1 MTRGL
6 LRLLCKRTR
15 GILLSVS
22 PMCSEYRL
30 VPCSA
35 FTGSLGTQTQVP
47 VLAWQALYQRG
58 HRPISQGYFQTLLF
72 TTQQPWSPLPRKTL
86 SLKCSPETLSTH
98 KVKLILLCASTEISI
113 SMASGKEDVYTL
125 VDDVTAETLQPPS
138 CYQRMPATV
147 CMHYVWWLRDGEE
160 WDPGVTVW
168 SGT

>member
-1 MTRGL
+1 MFSVYRVTRNPDPGPRSCL
-6 LRLLCKRTR
+6 AGTLPK
-15 GILLSVS
+15 GPSSHLSALFS
-22 PMCSEYRL
+22 NPL
-30 VPCSA
+30 VYHPASME
-35 FTGSLGTQTQVP
+35 P
-47 VLAWQALYQRG
+47 
-58 HRPISQGYFQTLLF
+58 P
-72 TTQQPWSPLPRKTL
+72 PLPRKTL
-86 SLKCSPETLSTH
+86 SLKCSPATLSTH

-147 CMHYVWWLRDGEE
+147 CMRYVWWLRDGEE